1 MRISDNL
8 TRVFSKPENDYEG
21 FKSFLYD
28 YTHGIQ
34 IFDEDG
40 NKVSSA
46 QANEKINKVCL
57 DILGFDEGYK
67 PSKREIKRAMR
78 RNGIELMEVLE

>member
-78 RNGIELMEVLE
+78 RNGRCV